1 MKIKFKRAQFAGNT
15 KLCTWMGYFDENGRY
30 CEVRND
36 KVFLKNLPETAI
48 RKVMEG
54 HDILIQVL
62 PKIDIVVFAKNAH
75 DLERYLETMGTD
87 HVKDLLVAMSK
98 YGNPEDG
105 SQWATYD
112 FPVEA

>member
-1 MKIKFKRAQFAGNT
+1 
-15 KLCTWMGYFDENGRY
+15 MGYFDENGRY

-98 YGNPEDG
+98 YNNPEDG

-112 FPVEA
+112 FPVEI